1 VGKPFFEGLVEAF
14 YLAAGLRMV
23 GAAVLESD
31 AAAVQ
36 GDFEGDPAGAA
47 IAAGENSSV
56 VAEQAGRIAIRGNGF
71 AEAVID
77 VTGLKDG

>member
-1 VGKPFFEGLVEAF
+1 MGAGLWWMSHFFEGLVEAF

-36 GDFEGDPAGAA
+36 GDF
-47 IAAGENSSV
+47 
-56 VAEQAGRIAIRGNGF
+56 
-71 AEAVID
+71 
-77 VTGLKDG
+77 